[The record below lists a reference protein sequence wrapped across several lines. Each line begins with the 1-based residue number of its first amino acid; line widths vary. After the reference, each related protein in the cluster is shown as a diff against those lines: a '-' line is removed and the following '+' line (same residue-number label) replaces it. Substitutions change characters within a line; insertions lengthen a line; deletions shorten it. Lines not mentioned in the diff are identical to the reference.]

1 MKRLILLGLLAAP
14 ALGCTSLK
22 PVGPFS
28 GKETPR
34 RSSTQPNAIVTS
46 PKDIAAMPVFND
58 APPPPAPTRS
68 VTPGDVTPQT
78 AYEIEKKMRQE
89 VDADRKVGEAMPYHA
104 EISRVP
110 QNGR

>member
-1 MKRLILLGLLAAP
+1 MKRLMLLGLLAAP

-28 GKETPR
+28 GKDVPKR
-34 RSSTQPNAIVTS
+34 DAANPHAIVTS
-46 PKDIAAMPVFND
+46 PKDLGAMPVFAD
-58 APPPPAPTRS
+58 APPPAAPIRS
-68 VTPGDVTPQT
+68 VTPGDVTQGTT
-78 AYEIEKKMRQE
+78 AEAVKKMHAEIE
-89 VDADRKVGEAMPYHA
+89 ADRKAGEAMPYHA